1 MNLGN
6 MNSIDMAQFLVMMF
20 TITQNKRAKTL
31 KFITAQKQEAD
42 KLRYEISIN
51 EKILEDECVNYMDEQ
66 EARSDLMYCNSALER
81 IENFLDS
88 TKDIQTKFNTIETL
102 KSKYVETIQE
112 SVRKKTEQLATKQE
126 NLLLQFDNMCAS
138 GISMSDFHAC
148 RKLFTQYNQTQTELQ
163 KLKKQRIK

>member
-1 MNLGN
+1 MKLGN
-6 MNSIDMAQFLVMMF
+6 MNSIDMAQFFIMMF
-20 TITQNKRAKTL
+20 TIMQKKRAQIL
-31 KFITAQKQEAD
+31 KSVASKQEEANR
-42 KLRYEISIN
+42 LRNEIAIN

-88 TKDIQTKFNTIETL
+88 TKDIQTKFNTIE
-102 KSKYVETIQE
+102 KIKAQYVATIQE

-126 NLLLQFDNMCAS
+126 NLLSEFNNMCAS

-148 RKLFTQYNQTQTELQ
+148 QKLFTQYNQTLRNLQ

>member
-1 MNLGN
+1 MKLGN
-6 MNSIDMAQFLVMMF
+6 MNSIDMAQFFIMMF
-20 TITQNKRAKTL
+20 TIMQNKRAQTL
-31 KFITAQKQEAD
+31 KSVASKQEEAD
-42 KLRYEISIN
+42 RLRNEIAIN

-66 EARSDLMYCNSALER
+66 EARSDLMYCNGALER

-112 SVRKKTEQLATKQE
+112 SVRKKTEQLATKHN
-126 NLLLQFDNMCAS
+126 NLLSEFNDMCES
-138 GISMSDFHAC
+138 GITMTNFHAC
-148 RKLFTQYNQTQTELQ
+148 RKLFTEYNQTLRNLQ

>member
-1 MNLGN
+1 MKLGN
-6 MNSIDMAQFLVMMF
+6 MKSIDMAQFLVMMF

-81 IENFLDS
+81 IEKSLDE
-88 TKDIQTKFNTIETL
+88 TKDIQNKFNTIETL

-112 SVRKKTEQLATKQE
+112 SVRKKTEQLTTKQE
-126 NLLLQFDNMCAS
+126 NLLSEFNNMCAS

-163 KLKKQRIK
+163 KLKRQRIK